1 MNRTTTPPLRSP
13 GRSNHRKLA
22 VLVVAVTLSA
32 AALAMSPTPVPWGYP
47 ALDALC
53 LLQEA
58 AAVDGVPGAYPIG
71 STVETKFGKWSCTKV
86 VVNQSPVRTGGVWV
100 QK

>member
-1 MNRTTTPPLRSP
+1 M
-13 GRSNHRKLA
+13 SNYRKLA
-22 VLVVAVTLSA
+22 AMVVVASFTA

-58 AAVDGVPGAYPIG
+58 AAVDGVSGAYPIG
-71 STVETKFGKWSCTKV
+71 RPPKRSSASGPARRLW
-86 VVNQSPVRTGGVWV
+86 
-100 QK
+100 

>member
-1 MNRTTTPPLRSP
+1 M
-13 GRSNHRKLA
+13 SNHRKFA
-22 VLVVAVTLSA
+22 AMVVVASLTA

-58 AAVDGVPGAYPIG
+58 AAVDGVSGAYPIG
-71 STVETKFGKWSCTKV
+71 STAETKFGKWTCTRV
-86 VVNQSPVRTGGVWV
+86 VVSQSPMKTGGVWV